1 MVSQTVEK
9 PLYLQLVDELEVAIV
24 RGWLR
29 MTSYFQSVS

>member
-9 PLYLQLVDELEVAIV
+9 PLYLQLVDELEVAI
-24 RGWLR
+24 RERMAR